1 MSETLLFRQGCR
13 GEEYGESGA
22 DTDLG
27 FDVQGAP
34 ASRTRRCTMFSPSPV
49 PWRESL
55 VVK

>member
-27 FDVQGAP
+27 FDVQGAAGLADEALHNVQSQP
-34 ASRTRRCTMFSPSPV
+34 A